1 MTRKKNS
8 DEEIDVMDPEYS
20 YNTLVKKRLAEWKEG
35 IRESMGMDLNYSA
48 ISEAMYDRFGIEVS
62 PVKVSA
68 MFDPSKPREVKLRE
82 LSAVCQLFD
91 IPIWDIVRHPGSA
104 SSGMNF
110 RGLLRKKNK
119 QETPVSPLSN
129 GFYEG
134 DYYCYYF
141 RPKHFDDQLKPVEE
155 TEIEEALMSIRIK
168 SGRTVLTLK
177 ELKNTSTFYGKPM
190 PSFTLSGDLYHFEN
204 TDIAYGFINDPSGRR
219 AMSIMFSFLNLSA
232 DVRYYMTAG
241 VMMFSLNQRH
251 DPLFEKMAI
260 FRQRQDYTGKDEDVI
275 RGILSLNSGPLVLD
289 QETCQ
294 KLIEEDPSLENALS
308 LSRALKKCYVFSET
322 AIRSEL
328 FSVTDSDQ
336 KTAKQLRIRQKSLF
350 PAHEV
355 ISEPDCFA
363 DFIKKYQQTQ
373 MKENEKEK

>member
-1 MTRKKNS
+1 
-8 DEEIDVMDPEYS
+8 
-20 YNTLVKKRLAEWKEG
+20 
-35 IRESMGMDLNYSA
+35 
-48 ISEAMYDRFGIEVS
+48 
-62 PVKVSA
+62 
-68 MFDPSKPREVKLRE
+68 
-82 LSAVCQLFD
+82 
-91 IPIWDIVRHPGSA
+91 
-104 SSGMNF
+104 
-110 RGLLRKKNK
+110 
-119 QETPVSPLSN
+119 
-129 GFYEG
+129 
-134 DYYCYYF
+134 
-141 RPKHFDDQLKPVEE
+141 
-155 TEIEEALMSIRIK
+155 
-168 SGRTVLTLK
+168 
-177 ELKNTSTFYGKPM
+177 
-190 PSFTLSGDLYHFEN
+190 
-204 TDIAYGFINDPSGRR
+204 
-219 AMSIMFSFLNLSA
+219 MSIMFSFLNLSA

-251 DPLFEKMAI
+251 DPLFEKMAV

-294 KLIEEDPSLENALS
+294 ELIEEDPSLENALS

-336 KTAKQLRIRQKSLF
+336 KTAKQLRIRQNSLF

-355 ISEPDCFA
+355 ISEPDYFA